1 MVIGRCRQ
9 NLIVASCAVFV
20 AACAP
25 QQQPT
30 GLGWQSPSLTAYAAT
45 GPYRVATQDTT
56 LPGPDGREVP
66 VRVSYPDAD
75 SRFPLVVFSHGAYSA
90 NDLYDPVLAHWASHG
105 FVVAAATHSDSTT
118 QGTERGSAPPA
129 GLFAQRASELVLI
142 VDESAALE
150 ARLPGLRGK
159 VDTARVGV
167 TGHSLGGLVAL
178 ALAGVPVTD
187 RISGERMELRDSRFM
202 ASVLISPPGALPGMV
217 GAEDFY
223 QLQTPA
229 LFTVGTNDIIMLP
242 GTTWEWHKDGFNEAP
257 PSEKH
262 LVVLKGADHYL
273 GGTVGRNDLERHVD
287 ADEFLRITNSLSV
300 AFLRYHLTQDPNAGE
315 LLRRADRFVPPSLA
329 NVYQK

>member
-1 MVIGRCRQ
+1 M
-9 NLIVASCAVFV
+9 
-20 AACAP
+20 
-25 QQQPT
+25 
-30 GLGWQSPSLTAYAAT
+30 TAYSAT
-45 GPYRVATQDTT
+45 GPYRVTTQDTM
-56 LPGPDGREVP
+56 LLGPDGREVP
-66 VRVSYPDAD
+66 IRVSFPDAE

-90 NDLYDPVLAHWASHG
+90 NNLYDPLLAHWASHG
-105 FVVAAATHSDSTT
+105 FVVAAPTHSDSTT
-118 QGTERGSAPPA
+118 QGTERGSPPPA
-129 GLFAQRASELVLI
+129 GLFGQRAAELVTI
-142 VDESAALE
+142 VNASESME
-150 ARLPGLRGK
+150 TGIPGLRGK
-159 VDTARVGV
+159 LDTSRVGV

-187 RISGERMELRDSRFM
+187 RISGERMELRDERFM

-217 GAEDFY
+217 GAADFY

-229 LFTVGTNDIIMLP
+229 LFTVGTDDIIMLP

-273 GGTVGRNDLERHVD
+273 GGTVGRDDLERHID
-287 ADEFLRITNSLSV
+287 AEEFLRITNSLSV
-300 AFLRYHLTQDPNAGE
+300 AFLRYHLSQDSRAGE

>member
-1 MVIGRCRQ
+1 MFIERCPQ
-9 NLIVASCAVFV
+9 KLIAACCAALV

-30 GLGWQSPSLTAYAAT
+30 RLSWQSPSLTAYAAT
-45 GPYRVATQDTT
+45 GPYRVITQDTT
-56 LPGPDGREVP
+56 LEGPDGREVP
-66 VRVSYPDAD
+66 IRISFPDAETP
-75 SRFPLVVFSHGAYSA
+75 FPLVVFSHGAYSA
-90 NDLYDPVLAHWASHG
+90 NDLYDPLLAHWASHG

-118 QGTERGSAPPA
+118 QGTERGSPPPA
-129 GLFAQRASELVLI
+129 GLFGQRAAELVLI
-142 VDESAALE
+142 VNESASLE
-150 ARLPGLRGK
+150 TRVPKLRGK
-159 VDTARVGV
+159 LDTSRVGV

-202 ASVLISPPGALPGMV
+202 ASILISPPGALPGMV
-217 GAEDFY
+217 GAADFY

-242 GTTWEWHKDGFNEAP
+242 DTTWEWHKDGFNDAP

-273 GGTVGRNDLERHVD
+273 GGSVGRDDLERHVD

-300 AFLRYHLTQDPNAGE
+300 AFLRYHLSQDANAGQ
-315 LLRRADRFVPPSLA
+315 LLERADRFVPPSLA
-329 NVYQK
+329 NVYKK